1 MKLTNED
8 INHAERK
15 ANSILDAVTRHKAG
29 KKISQNDA
37 EMILECVPKQSGR
50 PKSIDAESFETMA
63 VASVKM
69 GIPLSQLKAMKRM
82 GCPAF
87 RGTRVYRVAVLEWIE
102 KNPID
107 EAKLMSPMDRQKLRK
122 HKADA
127 DAKEFALAVKRGEY
141 YPKADVRVAAAR
153 AVATARSV
161 MSGKA
166 SGLALVLASVTGAD
180 PTQIEEKIK
189 ESNREIISELNRA
202 PGASATWTCKHCG
215 KESRIE

>member
-15 ANSILDAVTRHKAG
+15 ANSILDAVTRHKSG

-37 EMILECVPKQSGR
+37 EMILECVPRQSGR
-50 PKSIDAESFETMA
+50 PKSIDAESFESMA

-127 DAKEFALAVKRGEY
+127 DAKEFQLQVRKGEY
-141 YPKADVRVAAAR
+141 LPRAEVRSLNTR

-166 SGLALVLASVTGAD
+166 SGLALVLASLTGAD
-180 PTQIEEKIK
+180 PVAIEERIK
-189 ESNREIISELNRA
+189 ESFREIIAELHRA
-202 PGASATWTCKHCG
+202 PCVVKIVTCKQCG
-215 KESRIE
+215 KETGIE